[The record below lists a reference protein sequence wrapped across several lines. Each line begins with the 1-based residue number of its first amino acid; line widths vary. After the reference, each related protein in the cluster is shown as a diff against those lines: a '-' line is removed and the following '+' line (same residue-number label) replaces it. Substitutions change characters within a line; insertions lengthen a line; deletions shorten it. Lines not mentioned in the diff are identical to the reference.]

1 MGRDHVQEQRT
12 GKTMTGRHCG
22 LWIGLATLTVS
33 MSASADVITL
43 KTGQKIEAPVL
54 KTTDTAVFLDL
65 GNDVMRIP
73 LEKIQ
78 ARTKGPVA
86 GGPPKAAVKKN
97 RLYSKGRLPVRPIK
111 ELARDFGAG
120 VVLVQTTSGLGSGFI
135 INKRGLCV
143 TNYHVV
149 EKETRIAVTVFHRDK
164 NGKFTRRR
172 IDKVRILALNPFF
185 DLALLEIPLQ
195 KDLAFQ
201 PVVLASEHNHREGDE
216 VFAIG
221 NPLGLERSVSRGIV
235 STRNR
240 NFNGLAYIQMTAQIN
255 PGNSGGPLFNSR
267 GEVIGVTNMGI
278 PAGEGLGFAIPSV
291 YVKHFLDN
299 NDAWTFDKDNPNT
312 GFRYLDP
319 PRRKNPNPPPTG
331 GTEK

>member
-1 MGRDHVQEQRT
+1 
-12 GKTMTGRHCG
+12 MTVKHLG
-22 LWIGLATLTVS
+22 LWAALLALTLVTS
-33 MSASADVITL
+33 TAADVITL

-78 ARTKGPVA
+78 TRTKGPVA
-86 GGPPKAAVKKN
+86 GGAAKTTLKKN
-97 RLYSKGRLPVRPIK
+97 RIYSTGRLPVRPIK

-120 VVLVQTTSGLGSGFI
+120 VVLVQTPSGLGSGFI
-135 INKRGLCV
+135 LNTRGLCV

-149 EKETRIAVTVFHRDK
+149 EKETRIAATVFHRDK

-185 DLALLEIPLQ
+185 DLALLEIPVQ

-201 PVVLASEHNHREGDE
+201 PVVLASGHDHREGDE

-255 PGNSGGPLFNSR
+255 PGNSGGPLFNNR

-278 PAGEGLGFAIPSV
+278 PAGEGLGFAIPTT

>member
-1 MGRDHVQEQRT
+1 
-12 GKTMTGRHCG
+12 MTVKHLG
-22 LWIGLATLTVS
+22 LWAALLALTLVTS
-33 MSASADVITL
+33 TAADVITL

-86 GGPPKAAVKKN
+86 GGAAKTTLKKN
-97 RLYSKGRLPVRPIK
+97 RIYSTGRLPVRPIK

-120 VVLVQTTSGLGSGFI
+120 VVLVQTPSGLGSGFI
-135 INKRGLCV
+135 LNTRGMCV

-149 EKETRIAVTVFHRDK
+149 EKETRIAATVFHRDK

-185 DLALLEIPLQ
+185 DLALLEIPVQ

-201 PVVLASEHNHREGDE
+201 PVVLASGHDHREGDE

-255 PGNSGGPLFNSR
+255 PGNSGGPLFNNR

-278 PAGEGLGFAIPSV
+278 PAGEGLGFAIPAT